1 MTPEQL
7 KELLISKR
15 KDLGYSHQDV
25 ADKCGANI
33 TRSFYGLIEN
43 GNRRPSIEVAK
54 KISQLLGIEWT
65 VFFEVESNEKL
76 RKRVA
81 I

>member
-7 KELLISKR
+7 KGLLISKR
-15 KDLGYSHQDV
+15 KELGYSHQDV
-25 ADKCGANI
+25 ADMCGANI

-54 KISQLLGIEWT
+54 KIAKLLDIEWT